1 MAWPVCTGTEPS
13 DMPSGLCDYSKLATD
28 MPPIVLLDRR
38 TKYGE
43 PGDNWVEGEETLVDW
58 PSDAPS
64 VRLFFRLFDEMFR
77 LKPFSLELFARTA
90 SSLLSMPATPPTPST
105 SIMSSLV
112 SVSSVP
118 PAADLL
124 DVSL

>member
-1 MAWPVCTGTEPS
+1 MY
-13 DMPSGLCDYSKLATD
+13 SGLCDRSKLATD
-28 MPPIVLLDRR
+28 TPPVVLLDRG

-43 PGDNWVEGEETLVDW
+43 PGDNWVDGEETLVDW
-58 PSDAPS
+58 PSDVPS
-64 VRLFFRLFDEMFR
+64 VRQFFQLFGEVFR

-90 SSLLSMPATPPTPST
+90 SSLLSMPATPSTPSTPST

-112 SVSSVP
+112 SVSLSVP

-124 DVSL
+124 DVGPSGR

>member
-1 MAWPVCTGTEPS
+1 MS
-13 DMPSGLCDYSKLATD
+13 SGLCDCSKLATD
-28 MPPIVLLDRR
+28 TPPAVVLDWG

-43 PGDNWVEGEETLVDW
+43 PGDNWVDGEETLVDW
-58 PSDAPS
+58 PSDATS
-64 VRLFFRLFDEMFR
+64 VRQFLRFFGEVFR

-90 SSLLSMPATPPTPST
+90 SSLLSMPATPSTPST

-112 SVSSVP
+112 SVSLSVP

-124 DVSL
+124 DVGPSGR